1 MKIYNILVV
10 LVMGILVVSSTGGFL
25 GARENTSSNSI
36 GDTESVIE
44 LENFYLNIG
53 EPTFS
58 YQDDFVTVELA
69 ESESFMSDSGEPMLP
84 VIVKTF
90 DFPIGTKIDNVNVN
104 INWERLNLDRK
115 ITPTPVNIPKS
126 TEIDVD
132 LDYLE
137 EMSFNEEIYSSAEL
151 YPTEPYTIRYGAGL
165 KDMEHV
171 IYVNVKCYPQYSP
184 ANDYINIPTKI
195 NIDIEY
201 EAAEP
206 TGSFDEQYDL
216 IIITHDDLV
225 DEFQPLVDHKISKG
239 ITTKMVTVDEIY
251 AEYASQSTY
260 DWEQIKMYLADH
272 VIDWDTKFVL
282 LGGGHIGN
290 TYDYYVPIFQSNN
303 WDPND
308 EYGTWDL
315 NYATDLYFADVYYV
329 DTYGRYQMDDWD
341 SNHNGIYAEGDTF
354 PSGTDMPDYYP
365 DVMLGRIPCIF
376 EWEADVAVDKIINY
390 ENMADNSWYYNA
402 LLVGG
407 DGFPPERYP
416 GQAARGF
423 YEGEIVGNIISDYL
437 KDNGWDTTRAFC
449 SDEGDV
455 KVNSAKDV
463 YTLVDEGYG
472 FVHMDGHSCPFSLG
486 SYEPDTYISP
496 EPPLTAFYNGFDAR
510 LFDCGY
516 KLPLMINEGCHNAEF
531 DVTGQELIDHLLDA
545 YDDHP
550 DYGFALY
557 NYEWIPHDVS
567 SWFVVQE
574 GGGAIGVIGNT
585 ALGSGYI
592 DDGITHGL
600 GGWLMIR
607 YGQAIG
613 DGAVYTGE
621 VYNIG
626 ISAYCDAFDVYTEPD
641 RVRVEEQVLLGD
653 PSVKLGGYGSSLGSD
668 DSEKTEVTY
677 GDVSISVPTWSV
689 GDSWTYALDNIDVD
703 LSTTPD
709 RGITLKLSSGD
720 IILEV
725 IDATSDSYI
734 TSLTADGIDVSIGGF
749 FDFHVEDT
757 DDIEIPTVTLNNVLI
772 DGQMTIDK
780 DSLGIKAIDLGLSL
794 ELIENLDN
802 LKDLIGLELPSFL
815 DFLIPY
821 MSIPANID
829 VNMQFD
835 NPIEILQFPLEN
847 DKIWGIPANAVTVNI
862 DGSVES
868 IWLRILNF
876 LNKFVDIV
884 PPEFAKY
891 LPDIDVSEI
900 LNDYGIDT
908 EYEIDIPE
916 IPATIL
922 AYHKDTTDLFGVMGS
937 ESINI
942 KAGTFNAAKISM
954 LKDNAKFYYAESEGT
969 IIKFF
974 GHAHD
979 YIPIIDNVNLE
990 LISSNK

>member
-25 GARENTSSNSI
+25 GARENTVSNTI
-36 GDTESVIE
+36 GDSEAVIE
-44 LENFYLNIG
+44 TTNFYLNIG
-53 EPTFS
+53 EPTLS
-58 YQDDFVTVELA
+58 YQDDFVTIELD
-69 ESESFMSDSGEPMLP
+69 ESESFLSDSGEPMLP
-84 VIVKTF
+84 VIAKTF
-90 DFPIGTKIDNVNVN
+90 DFPVGTIINNVNVN
-104 INWERLNLDRK
+104 INWERLDLDRK
-115 ITPTPVNIPKS
+115 ITPTPVSLPKS
-126 TEIDVD
+126 TEIEVD
-132 LDYLE
+132 PDYFE
-137 EMSFNEEIYSSAEL
+137 ENSFNEEIYSSAEL
-151 YPTEPYTIRYGAGL
+151 FPTEPYTVRYGAGL

-171 IYVNVKCYPQYSP
+171 MFVNVKCFPQYSP
-184 ANDYINIPTKI
+184 ANDYVNIPTA
-195 NIDIEY
+195 IDIDIDY
-201 EAAEP
+201 EFVEP

-216 IIITHDDLV
+216 IIITGDALV
-225 DEFQPLVDHKISKG
+225 DNFQPLVDHKISKG
-239 ITTKMVTVDEIY
+239 ITTKMVTVEEIY
-251 AEYASQSTY
+251 AEYASASSY

-272 VIDWDTKFVL
+272 VLDWDTKFVL
-282 LGGGHIGN
+282 LGGAHIGN
-290 TYDYYVPIFQSNN
+290 TYDWYVPIFQSNN

-315 NYATDLYFADVYYV
+315 NYATDLYFADVYLI
-329 DTYGRYQMDDWD
+329 DQYGRFHMDNWD
-341 SNHNGIYAEGDTF
+341 SNGNGIYAEGDTF

-376 EWEADVAVDKIINY
+376 EWEADVCVDKIINY
-390 ENMADNSWYYNA
+390 ENMADNSWFYDA

-437 KDNGWDTTRAFC
+437 EDRGWASTRAFC
-449 SDEGDV
+449 SDEGDI

-463 YTLVDEGYG
+463 YTEVDNGYG

-516 KLPLMINEGCHNAEF
+516 KLPFMINEGCHNAEF
-531 DVTGQELIDHLLDA
+531 DVTGQEYIAYMFDA

-567 SWFVVQE
+567 SWFVCQE

-621 VYNIG
+621 VYTTG
-626 ISAYCDAFDVYTEPD
+626 ISAYIDAFDAYSEPD
-641 RVRVEEQVLLGD
+641 RIRVEEQVLLGD
-653 PSVKLGGYGSSLGSD
+653 PSVKLGGYGSALGSD
-668 DSEKTEVTY
+668 DSEIPEKTY
-677 GDVSISVPTWSV
+677 GDVNVPVPTWSV
-689 GDSWTYALDNIDVD
+689 GNSWTYALDNIDID
-703 LSTTPD
+703 LTTTPD

-725 IDATSDSYI
+725 TDVTGDSYI
-734 TSLTADGIDVSIGGF
+734 ASVTADGIDVAIGGF
-749 FDFHVEDT
+749 FDFMVEDVEN
-757 DDIEIPTVTLNNVLI
+757 IEIPTVNLDNILLN
-772 DGQMTIDK
+772 GQITIDK
-780 DSLGIKAIDLGLSL
+780 ASLGIKDIDLVLSV

-802 LKDLIGLELPSFL
+802 LKDLIGIELPSFL

-821 MSIPANID
+821 MSIPANIEVD
-829 VNMQFD
+829 MQFD
-835 NPIEILQFPLEN
+835 NPFEILQFPLEN
-847 DKIWGIPANAVTVNI
+847 DKIWGVPANAVTVSI

-868 IWLRILNF
+868 IWLKVLNF
-876 LNKFVDIV
+876 LNKFINIV
-884 PPEFAKY
+884 PAEFAKY

-900 LNDYGIDT
+900 LNDFGIDT
-908 EYEIDIPE
+908 EYDIDIPE

-922 AYHKDTTDLFGVMGS
+922 AYHKDTSDLFGVLGS
-937 ESINI
+937 ENINV
-942 KAGTFNAAKISM
+942 KAGALNAVKIGMVKENGQVYYSEAK
-954 LKDNAKFYYAESEGT
+954 GT
-969 IIKFF
+969 IVKII
-974 GHAHD
+974 GYLHD
-979 YIPIIDNVNLE
+979 YIPIVDNLNLE
-990 LISSNK
+990 LKSTNT